1 MKLVVL
7 ACLAAVAVAAP
18 QLQDVRPIVQVLRDE
33 RQDDGNGYF
42 NYALEADN
50 GIYMAAAGTPGSE
63 GQTNIEGTYRL
74 PDGNGGFADVTFIA
88 NENGFQPQSILL
100 PTPHPLPDHVVE
112 LLRIAEQQRADG
124 IVFEK

>member
-74 PDGNGGFADVTFIA
+74 PDGDGFAEVRFIA
-88 NENGFQPQSILL
+88 NENGFQPQSDLL
-100 PTPHPLPDHVVE
+100 PKPHPLPDHVVE
-112 LLRIAEQQRADG
+112 LLRIAEEQRAAG
-124 IVFEK
+124 IVFE

>member
-1 MKLVVL
+1 MKLLVL

-50 GIYMAAAGTPGSE
+50 GIYMVVSGTPGSE
-63 GQTNIEGTYRL
+63 GQSNIEGTYWL
-74 PDGNGGFADVTFIA
+74 PSPDGTFQEVRFVA
-88 NENGFQPQSILL
+88 NEFGFQPESPLI
-100 PTPHPLPDHVVE
+100 PTPHPLPAHAQEQIRV
-112 LLRIAEQQRADG
+112 AEAQRSQG
-124 IVFEK
+124 VVFE